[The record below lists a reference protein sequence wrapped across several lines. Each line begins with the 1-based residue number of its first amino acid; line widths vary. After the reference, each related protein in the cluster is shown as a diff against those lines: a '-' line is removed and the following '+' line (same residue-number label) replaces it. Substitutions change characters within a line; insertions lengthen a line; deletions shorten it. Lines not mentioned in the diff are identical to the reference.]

1 MDITVGDSQLL
12 KHQGE
17 LHTEGTNLFP
27 VTLIKIPWQRKLIR
41 EKNYLPYLPG
51 YKSRGRN
58 INESVTSV
66 VRSRDIINSRLPI
79 GIQASRHLF
88 NPGLPTQGM
97 MPTVGWGLHT
107 PITMVTETIPYTHAH
122 GQPNLDSSSLSETFF
137 LGHSPI
143 VES

>member
-1 MDITVGDSQLL
+1 MDITVGESQLL

-27 VTLIKIPWQRKLIR
+27 VTMIKILWQRKLIR

-58 INESVTSV
+58 INEPVTSV
-66 VRSRDIINSRLPI
+66 VRSRDIINSRMPI
-79 GIQASRHLF
+79 GIQASLHLF
-88 NPGLPTQGM
+88 NPGFPTPGM

-107 PITMVTETIPYTHAH
+107 
-122 GQPNLDSSSLSETFF
+122 Q
-137 LGHSPI
+137 
-143 VES
+143 